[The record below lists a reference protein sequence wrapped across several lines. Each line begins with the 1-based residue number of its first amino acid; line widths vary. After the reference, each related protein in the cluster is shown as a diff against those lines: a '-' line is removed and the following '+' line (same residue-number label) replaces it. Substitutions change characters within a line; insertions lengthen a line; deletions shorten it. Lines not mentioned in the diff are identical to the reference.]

1 MAAGGIY
8 DHEEGAFFRYLTTRD
23 WSVPHYE
30 KMCEDNAKLLAVY
43 VHAYQ
48 VTGREEYRQ
57 LVGEIVGYVNTTL
70 SDRVN
75 GGFYGSQDADE
86 AYYKLPKAKRSG
98 SKAPYVDKTI
108 YANWNGLMISAFLEA
123 APILGDF
130 TLREFAVKSIERLLR
145 EGYANQEGAMYHY
158 VSEGNP
164 HVQGFLTDQVAFGET
179 LVDAYQTTGDDKYV
193 SYARKLVNHIDQTL
207 LDAKGGGYYDSPPD
221 ADSLGRLKRSVKP
234 IDENSGASVLLT
246 KLYHIT
252 GDEAYLRKARSTLE
266 SFFREYRNYEYM
278 ASTYALAV
286 DLFLNQATQI
296 VIVGPKMDPLTQQ
309 LHGASLRAY
318 EPRKLVVPLDP
329 ATDTE
334 SLSRLGYPTDVEP
347 RAYVCLGKTC
357 LPPITEPA
365 EISRQLSRLPEQKPG
380 LP

>member
-8 DHEEGAFFRYLTTRD
+8 DHEEGAFFRYSTTRD

-86 AYYKLPKAKRSG
+86 AYYKLRKAKRSG

-145 EGYANQEGAMYHY
+145 EGYASQEGAMYHY

-164 HVQGFLTDQVAFGET
+164 HVQGFLTDQVAFDET

-207 LDAKGGGYYDSPPD
+207 LDAKGGGYY
-221 ADSLGRLKRSVKP
+221 
-234 IDENSGASVLLT
+234 
-246 KLYHIT
+246 
-252 GDEAYLRKARSTLE
+252 EAATPATLE
-266 SFFREYRNYEYM
+266 RY
-278 ASTYALAV
+278 T
-286 DLFLNQATQI
+286 LNFQGAAY
-296 VIVGPKMDPLTQQ
+296 GWDPTPEQS
-309 LHGASLRAY
+309 G
-318 EPRKLVVPLDP
+318 
-329 ATDTE
+329 T
-334 SLSRLGYPTDVEP
+334 SRLQPKTPLENLYLTGHWTTPGGGTTTV
-347 RAYVCLGKTC
+347 ALSGKNTARMI
-357 LPPITEPA
+357 LN
-365 EISRQLSRLPEQKPG
+365 SR
-380 LP
+380 